1 MSFGLPD
8 SLMEKITK
16 ILQNHS
22 EVEKALIYGSRAKG
36 NYREGSDI
44 DMVLKGNLLTEDI
57 RNQIYWA
64 IDELN
69 SPYTLDLSIYHQIT
83 SQDLIQHIDRVAKPL
98 YQRESHT
105 PPKE

>member
-1 MSFGLPD
+1 MSFGLPE
-8 SLMEKITK
+8 SLTEKITS

-22 EVEKALIYGSRAKG
+22 EVEEALIYGSRAKG

-44 DMVLKGNLLTEDI
+44 DMVLKGEQLNETI
-57 RNQIYWA
+57 RNQIFWE

-83 SQDLIQHIDRVAKPL
+83 SQELIQHIDRVGKSL
-98 YQRESHT
+98 YSPNKQADRI
-105 PPKE
+105 

>member
-8 SLMEKITK
+8 SLIEKISN

-22 EVEKALIYGSRAKG
+22 EVGEALIYGSRAKG

-44 DMVLKGNLLTEDI
+44 DMVLKGEGLTEDI
-57 RNQIYWA
+57 RNQILWE

-83 SQDLIQHIDRVAKPL
+83 SQELIQHIDRVGKPFF
-98 YQRESHT
+98 Q
-105 PPKE
+105 KENQAQS